1 MKKIVFILAALAM
14 AATACN
20 KAEEISAPDYSNVP
34 VKVSLSLPQSVDTKS
49 NFTFTDSGNPI
60 GGFNVTWAESD
71 AISLCLWQTDTPDNS
86 YNNSNQLVL
95 TYYLPAAAE
104 GLDTYDLSSVIGTI
118 DLSSFDSEK
127 KIKYVIAKGGVNSY
141 WKTLSFNNGVPYI
154 SPSADLKSQLGGIGM
169 LACTA
174 EQEVAFP
181 SGSDPLE
188 LKGKLNWVTSALAI
202 QFDVQES
209 AKDIL
214 YAKDSYFVVQFSG
227 SYDQFINN
235 FYPSN
240 MERWYGASSHRAM
253 VIYASSTFKL
263 GDVLDAR
270 NCRYGAIP
278 ADGLFYTGST
288 QKLAGSKLQ
297 VRYTVDGGSDT
308 TVDVTD
314 GTIGGAVSI
323 DAGKV
328 YGIRIRVT
336 DSDSDGVPE
345 FTKY

>member
-49 NFTFTDSGNPI
+49 NFTLTDSGNPI
-60 GGFNVTWAESD
+60 GGFDVTWAEGD

-86 YNNSNQLVL
+86 GGNSNQLVL
-95 TYYLPAAAE
+95 TYSLPAAAE

-127 KIKYVIAKGGVNSY
+127 KIKYVIAKGSVNSH
-141 WKTLSFNNGVPYI
+141 WKLLQYNNGTPGI
-154 SPSADLKSQLGGIGM
+154 STSADLESQLGSIGM
-169 LACTA
+169 YACTA

-181 SGSDPLE
+181 TGSDPLE

-209 AKDIL
+209 AKNIL
-214 YAKDSYFVVQFSG
+214 YAKDSYFIVKFKG
-227 SYDQFINN
+227 YYGQFIDG
-235 FYPSN
+235 FHPSN
-240 MERWYGASSHRAM
+240 MAAWSCESSHNAM
-253 VIYASSTFKL
+253 VMKNFSSTFKL
-263 GDVLDAR
+263 GDVLDA
-270 NCRYGAIP
+270 NKCRYGTIP
-278 ADGLFYTGST
+278 ADGLFNTGYT
-288 QKLAGSKLQ
+288 QKLAGSALQ

-308 TVDVTD
+308 TVDVTG
-314 GTIGGAVSI
+314 GTIGAVTI